1 MILGMFVP
9 PLEDSMAALI
19 SSEYQ
24 EDVYPEMKYKK
35 SFYELF
41 KQLHGQKVDK
51 VNGHFA
57 PPSWLRKVL
66 MKWVLRPRLM

>member
-24 EDVYPEMKYKK
+24 EDVYPEM
-35 SFYELF
+35 
-41 KQLHGQKVDK
+41 
-51 VNGHFA
+51 
-57 PPSWLRKVL
+57 
-66 MKWVLRPRLM
+66 